1 MKTLKTY
8 RIIVERSIET
18 EYFVMA
24 ESEEDACQNFIDGGD
39 YVVEGETEIVTSES
53 NPPEVVKND

>member
-1 MKTLKTY
+1 MKTY
-8 RIIVERSIET
+8 RIIVERSTET

-24 ESEEDACQNFIDGGD
+24 ESEEDACQNFIDGD